1 MDDGKAVKRVLVILA
16 VVAVAVLGSFY
27 GYIRAAVG
35 VAMFFGIAYFGVRY
49 VAQLGV
55 IPPEPE
61 IADVRD
67 YGLKY
72 VCRMCGLEL
81 RVEKAAR
88 DKAPTHCMEP
98 MELVREG
105 GRPPLRPV

>member
-1 MDDGKAVKRVLVILA
+1 VRKITLA
-16 VVAVAVLGSFY
+16 AALVVAVAVLGESF
-27 GYIRAAVG
+27 GYVRALIG
-35 VAMFFGIAYFGVRY
+35 VAMFCGIAYFGFRY
-49 VAQLGV
+49 VGQLGQ

-61 IADVRD
+61 IADVSE

-72 VCRMCGLEL
+72 VCRNCGLQL

-98 MELVREG
+98 MELLREG